1 MSKICAEPSLMW
13 PDASPVTSMH
23 GRQRHNQRVLTPAEV
38 SFGRNLQVLNA
49 YTATKTSLL
58 DRDERLAQCS
68 GAPEEDKTLPTPSSA
83 TATSAVRRENAPL

>member
-1 MSKICAEPSLMW
+1 MW

-23 GRQRHNQRVLTPAEV
+23 RRQRPKQRALTP
-38 SFGRNLQVLNA
+38 FGRKLQVLNA

-58 DRDERLAQCS
+58 DGDERLVQCN